1 MLRVLR
7 WLGIAV
13 AAVVLGVLSVLVAA
27 RFHDGPIGP
36 FTGGVFRSG
45 EPAAPPADWS
55 FAAAVDTLELELPPE
70 LGRSI
75 TTWLVV
81 QDGKLY
87 VPCGLAS
94 GKRWPHAVLRDGRVR
109 VRLQGKVY
117 ELEARR
123 VDDPATLSSVVP
135 VLVAKYRAGDGSGF
149 GTRDW
154 LFALSPR

>member
-1 MLRVLR
+1 MRRLLR

-13 AAVVLGVLSVLVAA
+13 ATVVLASAAGVVAA
-27 RFHDGPIGP
+27 RLHDGPIGP
-36 FTGGVFRSG
+36 LTGGVFRAG
-45 EPAAPPADWS
+45 EVTAPPADWS
-55 FAAAVDTLELELPPE
+55 FAADTDTLELELPPE

-87 VPCGLAS
+87 VPCGVAA

-109 VRLQGKVY
+109 VRLDGKIY
-117 ELEARR
+117 ELSARR
-123 VDDPATLSSVVP
+123 VDDPATLSRVVP
-135 VLVAKYRAGDGSGF
+135 VLVAKYPAGDGSGF

-154 LFALSPR
+154 LFALEPR